1 MRGQEATV
9 VVSARPVDPVKDRRQ
24 RLRER
29 LSAEW
34 IAGAEEEW
42 RKRNGRGMTS
52 AELEL
57 VLKRYPGDI

>member
-1 MRGQEATV
+1 MRGQEATA

-57 VLKRYPGDI
+57 VLN